1 MESPSYRRV
10 LLLTF
15 VLYTSVAIGVVYWVG
30 MRLRKDWVDTIEADL
45 HGTEKQLLIVLEQ
58 QPELGLLQVDQFPTP
73 SIRVAVLDER
83 GETLA
88 ASPNVL
94 VRDALGER
102 PDVREAWRDGRGRF
116 VRQADGDAPASIAIS
131 RRFTIIKPRPPELD
145 SENAEPST
153 TDVDGLEERAAES
166 RVLRVSTNLDN
177 LDRHIVTL
185 RWYIASAAGLL
196 GVGIF
201 WSFGSIAQAVLAPLP
216 RLVRFARSLA
226 EGNLDVTLDLET
238 RQAEWT
244 SLSNAFDQMRLLL
257 GTREQTL
264 RDYGHRLETTL
275 ASMAEGVIAVAG
287 DGTVAFANA
296 AAIRLLSITQT
307 NPAGKRLYDLVRLPQ
322 LIEAYEQSVARVQ
335 SAKAE
340 FETLGASRRV
350 LSLRVDPIPGA
361 PSPGSVLV
369 LRDVTEIRQLETM
382 RRDFV
387 ANVSH
392 ELKTPLSA
400 IKAYAETL
408 RMGAWDDLENRPRF
422 VDEIETQAER
432 LYSLILD
439 LIQLARIESEDF
451 TIVKE
456 PVDLGEIIE
465 EAIAPFL
472 RVARSHQVELEV
484 IHVDDGVHAYSDPD
498 SLVTIIDNL
507 VSNAI
512 RYTKAGGQVT
522 LRYGGDET
530 NAWIEVADTG
540 IGIAPEHQTRVF
552 ERFYRVDRARS
563 RDVGG
568 TGLGL
573 SIVKHLSQALDGSI
587 ELSSK
592 VGVGTR
598 IRVVLPASKQ

>member
-131 RRFTIIKPRPPELD
+131 RRFTIVKPRPPELD

-335 SAKAE
+335 PPRPSLKRWGHHGE
-340 FETLGASRRV
+340 FCHCASIRFLELPLRFGPRASRR
-350 LSLRVDPIPGA
+350 D
-361 PSPGSVLV
+361 
-369 LRDVTEIRQLETM
+369 RDSTAGDHA
-382 RRDFV
+382 RDFV